1 MLNTVTSG
9 YTGAMFSG
17 RRELPGNH
25 RQTHRLNLEFQGSEM
40 NSNVNSS
47 YVIRS
52 GSGKNELLRLL
63 GAKSK
68 NSGHK
73 NSAMKNQKHKTQTSA
88 PKPAEKKM

>member
-1 MLNTVTSG
+1 MNT
-9 YTGAMFSG
+9 
-17 RRELPGNH
+17 
-25 RQTHRLNLEFQGSEM
+25 
-40 NSNVNSS
+40 NVNSS

-88 PKPAEKKM
+88 PKPVEKKM

>member
-1 MLNTVTSG
+1 MNT
-9 YTGAMFSG
+9 
-17 RRELPGNH
+17 
-25 RQTHRLNLEFQGSEM
+25 
-40 NSNVNSS
+40 NVNSS

-73 NSAMKNQKHKTQTSA
+73 SSAMKNQKYKTQTSA